1 MSAAEPSSADSAKFG
16 RSLWRVRSRVALP
29 PLARL
34 AWRAVVDAVG
44 FGWPC
49 VQSARCTARSANIQP
64 GDAND
69 VAVMSGNRVAG
80 FDDFGVQ
87 K

>member
-1 MSAAEPSSADSAKFG
+1 MSAAEPSAADSARCG
-16 RSLWRVRSRVALP
+16 RSLWRVRSRVAP
-29 PLARL
+29 RPLAHL
-34 AWRAVVDAVG
+34 AWREVVDAVE

-49 VQSARCTARSANIQP
+49 VQSARCPARSANIQP
-64 GDAND
+64 GDADD

-80 FDDFGVQ
+80 LDDFGVE